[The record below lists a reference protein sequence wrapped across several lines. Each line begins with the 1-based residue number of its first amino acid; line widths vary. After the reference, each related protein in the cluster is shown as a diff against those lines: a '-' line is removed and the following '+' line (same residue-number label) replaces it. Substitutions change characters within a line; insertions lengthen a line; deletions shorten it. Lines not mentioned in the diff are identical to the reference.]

1 MPEGPPYPLH
11 QRIPEPEIMDEDEQ
25 VRAYAEADFS
35 APHEMFVDLFEER
48 LGKNIEGLFL
58 DLGCGPC
65 DISVRFLKRFPK
77 ARLHALDASAPMLTQ
92 AKRLI
97 TKENLKERIRLFH
110 ARLPLTGNELPCK
123 SYDGLIV
130 NSLLHHLPN
139 QAIFWDAVEELVKP
153 GGVIFVMDLLR
164 PKDKETAQR
173 LVETYSGSEPE
184 ILKRDFYNSLLAAYR
199 DNEVSEFLKKTN
211 LSHLTVEVVSDR
223 HFLVWGKR

>member
-1 MPEGPPYPLH
+1 MPKERYPLH
-11 QRIPEPEIMDEDEQ
+11 QRIPEPEIMDEEEQ

-48 LGKNIEGLFL
+48 LGKDIEGLFL

-77 ARLHALDASAPMLTQ
+77 AQLHALDASAPMLSQ
-92 AKRLI
+92 AERLI
-97 TKENLKERIRLFH
+97 SKEGLKERIRLFH
-110 ARLPLTGNELPCK
+110 ARLPLSGNELPCK
-123 SYDGLIV
+123 TYDGLIV

-139 QAIFWDAVEELVKP
+139 QAIFWEAVEKFVKP
-153 GGVIFVMDLLR
+153 SGVVFVMDLLR
-164 PKDKETAQR
+164 PEDKETAR
-173 LVETYSGSEPE
+173 ELVEQYSGSEPE

-199 DNEVSEFLKKTN
+199 DYEVREFLKKTN
-211 LSHLTVEVVSDR
+211 LSCLTVEVVSDR